1 MPATIRPCSGP
12 GIFMCCFA
20 NLAHVDW
27 RRRGGSFAEASVY
40 GRNAWNKR
48 TKEQPRTEIEGK
60 IVSLTSLIS
69 SLHQEEDSCHV
80 SQLKREGK
88 RRSNPLGKV
97 IRTRRFCDFRELSP
111 YGCLTA
117 PSYSP
122 RLKPPR
128 LTVDI
133 IRITGLVKW
142 NRLSGILAALTPA
155 IAKMYSVY
163 YDEDGQ
169 CPS

>member
-60 IVSLTSLIS
+60 IVSLTSPHLFIAPRGGF
-69 SLHQEEDSCHV
+69 LP
-80 SQLKREGK
+80 RESAQTRAESGD
-88 RRSNPLGKV
+88 R
-97 IRTRRFCDFRELSP
+97 IRW
-111 YGCLTA
+111 G
-117 PSYSP
+117 
-122 RLKPPR
+122 RLF
-128 LTVDI
+128 
-133 IRITGLVKW
+133 
-142 NRLSGILAALTPA
+142 
-155 IAKMYSVY
+155 
-163 YDEDGQ
+163 E
-169 CPS
+169 